1 MNPITPHQS
10 APPLVHQGHTRRLAT
25 LRPDNLECFE
35 THCHDAG
42 HSECPCRVTKPVL
55 ENPSQKWL
63 KNGIL
68 SLGARIGSC
77 VNCERRACSLAR
89 SRTARSHEALPSQEE
104 GQESGG
110 R

>member
-1 MNPITPHQS
+1 VNPITPHQS

-25 LRPDNLECFE
+25 LRPDTLECFE

-42 HSECPCRVTKPVL
+42 HSECPCRVTKAVL

-68 SLGARIGSC
+68 SLNIMD
-77 VNCERRACSLAR
+77 
-89 SRTARSHEALPSQEE
+89 ALLTTYIYQDYLDL
-104 GQESGG
+104 GVLTNG
-110 R
+110 